1 VKFTHLHRQEM
12 AMYNIHLYRFLFAH
26 HTHGKGDR
34 HHGQQNSCIGPCP
47 FCGRSDLVTPND
59 PNWAE
64 KCPGNHGQH
73 LVVWYSPATELEDGG
88 RWEALEHLS
97 EEEMVG
103 RDRAARV
110 LGILM
115 GHGDWIETED
125 GWVFYRQPLR
135 PTISVLI
142 LDEAEVKWQ

>member
-1 VKFTHLHRQEM
+1 M
-12 AMYNIHLYRFLFAH
+12 
-26 HTHGKGDR
+26 
-34 HHGQQNSCIGPCP
+34 
-47 FCGRSDLVTPND
+47 TPND

-135 PTISVLI
+135 PTISALI
-142 LDEAEVKWQ
+142 LDEAEVKWQQAR